1 MPIVVHI
8 LLNFN
13 NIFHM
18 EMYADFLIV
27 NCLQVKEWIKK
38 MKMIIDCYM
47 IGTENIF
54 II

>member
-1 MPIVVHI
+1 MLILVHI
-8 LLNFN
+8 LPNFS
-13 NIFHM
+13 NIFNM

-27 NCLQVKEWIKK
+27 NCLQLKEWIKK
-38 MKMIIDCYM
+38 MKMMIDYYM